1 MKNSFHKKIALLAM
15 LSMLTSATGCVT
27 TVQTEKS
34 SETVRGDMTQTM
46 PAPFSDGS
54 DIDGDEH
61 SSFYQPCRG
70 TLDNIPVELMRLR
83 DETEVSSWIDSFTPI
98 DTTAPDS
105 ITEYANIFSFIS
117 NFNITKDEA
126 ESALSVYLSTDDEQ
140 IKITQDE
147 LDLILSGDIKA
158 ITNEFASDYSIVS
171 GENIYAPS
179 WVYFHSTDD
188 YNSAGVTADDIAE
201 KTELYSE
208 LGFTNSAKVAFEA
221 KLSDFL
227 DNPIVLSE
235 ESVVDSK
242 TPIISDL
249 ESDIGIEEDE

>member
-1 MKNSFHKKIALLAM
+1 MKNTLNKIIAVIAM
-15 LSMLTSATGCVT
+15 LSMFTSVTGCGT
-27 TVQTEKS
+27 TVQTENS
-34 SETVRGDMTQTM
+34 SETVRGEMTQTM

-54 DIDGDEH
+54 DIGGDEH

-126 ESALSVYLSTDDEQ
+126 ESALSVYLNTDDEQ
-140 IKITQDE
+140 IKITHDE

-158 ITNEFASDYSIVS
+158 ITTEFASDYSIVS

-179 WVYFHSTDD
+179 WYTSIQQMIITQPELPQLTLLKKPNFTQRWVSQTVLKLLSKPNYP
-188 YNSAGVTADDIAE
+188 NS
-201 KTELYSE
+201 
-208 LGFTNSAKVAFEA
+208 
-221 KLSDFL
+221 
-227 DNPIVLSE
+227 
-235 ESVVDSK
+235 
-242 TPIISDL
+242 
-249 ESDIGIEEDE
+249 